1 MIVVMVVTMMLLGE
15 GGHCGA
21 QQQCSGQNGDKRFL
35 HDSSSGG
42 RLSASNPILAQP
54 ELLVL
59 ILK

>member
-1 MIVVMVVTMMLLGE
+1 MVVMMVPVVLFGE

-35 HDSSSGG
+35 QGNSSSG